1 MAIPV
6 TCDLCGAATPIP
18 GEYAGGMA
26 ECPRCRLRLAVPV
39 PETANDFPWASPA
52 SGDDLGPDTKWE
64 LPIVVDEG
72 PRD

>member
-6 TCDLCGAATPIP
+6 TCDLCGATTPIP
-18 GEYAGGMA
+18 AEYAGGMA
-26 ECPRCRLRLAVPV
+26 ECPRFRLRLAVPI
-39 PETANDFPWASPA
+39 PETTDDFRWTPPA
-52 SGDDLGPDTKWE
+52 TGLHPRSDTDWE